1 MITERLK
8 AETPQLHRETE
19 QVSHGDKIMGGRL
32 TPAEYT
38 EIIEKNYIMHVLVE
52 KALAAY
58 APLQAIENLDIAKR
72 YKTESLVKDMSLL
85 GQPLPTLPKITIMIN
100 SLEEA
105 LGMMYV
111 LEGATLGGSYI
122 LKALLRTESMSPVK
136 EYNYYGV
143 YGDMIGPY
151 WKNFQQVLLTH
162 ITTKEQEDKTIA
174 AAAQAFE
181 LFKNI
186 FSGNLEATA

>member
-8 AETPQLHRETE
+8 AETAQLHRETE
-19 QVSHGDKIMGGRL
+19 QVSYGDKIMSGRL

-38 EIIEKNYIMHVLVE
+38 EMIEKNYIMHALVE

-58 APLQAIENLDIAKR
+58 APLQNIENLDIDKR
-72 YKTESLVKDMSLL
+72 YKTPSLVNDMNLL
-85 GQPLPTLPKITIMIN
+85 GQALPSLPVVDITIN

-122 LKALLRTESMSPVK
+122 LKALLRTESMSAVK

-143 YGDMIGPY
+143 YGDLIGPY
-151 WKNFQQVLLTH
+151 WKNFQQVLLSN
-162 ITTKEQEDKTIA
+162 ITTKEQEDQTIA
-174 AAAQAFE
+174 AASKAFE

-186 FSGNLEATA
+186 FSGNQATA